1 VSTQDRV
8 WDDVISERDREIYA
22 LGGLGQT
29 GGLGQRPLLLVVDVT
44 YDFTGDRPEPT
55 HESVRRFP
63 LSCGEDAW
71 QALPRIRKLLEA
83 ARGTGIPVIYTRQAP
98 RPNLLHAGRW
108 ARKNARVLEPTEDSR
123 RIGDQIPEII
133 APLEDEI
140 VIAKD
145 KPSAFFGTPLVS
157 YLTALGIDTL
167 IVAGTSTSGCV
178 RATVVDAF
186 SLNYAV
192 VVVEDCVF
200 DRGSVSHKVNL
211 FDMQAKYADVLSLEQ
226 VTALIGA
233 LPDTAGT
240 PTISA

>member
-1 VSTQDRV
+1 
-8 WDDVISERDREIYA
+8 
-22 LGGLGQT
+22 
-29 GGLGQRPLLLVVDVT
+29 
-44 YDFTGDRPEPT
+44 
-55 HESVRRFP
+55 
-63 LSCGEDAW
+63 
-71 QALPRIRKLLEA
+71 LLEA
-83 ARGTGIPVIYTRQAP
+83 ARGAGIPVIYT
-98 RPNLLHAGRW
+98 
-108 ARKNARVLEPTEDSR
+108 R